1 MVSERARATTA
12 FEAMEV
18 LDKANEL
25 EDVIHLEVGEPDFEP
40 PAPAVEAAVDALRGG
55 GLGYTA
61 AKGKPELRDRIAT
74 YYDRRYGVDIDT
86 ERIVVTPGSSP
97 ALLLSYLAVIDPGQ
111 EAILTDPHYAC
122 YPNFVR
128 QAGGELKY
136 VTLDPSTGFRP
147 DLDAFQRA
155 ISPNT
160 QTVMVN
166 SPSNPTGA
174 VLSDAELAELTT
186 MVERADAVMVADEA
200 YHGLDYDQRAPS
212 VLEHTQ
218 DAFVVD
224 TFSKRFGMTGW
235 RLGWLVVPPAYTDTV
250 NRLAQNLI
258 ICASEF
264 VQDAGIAALDAAPEF
279 VPEIRDTYRERRDYV
294 LDRIHDLGISLDYIP
309 GGAYYVLLDVSHL
322 GDAFS
327 VADTLLEEARV
338 ALTPGRDFG
347 PTAAPY
353 LRLSY
358 ARSLE
363 ELATGLDR
371 IERTLPTMAEQR

>member
-1 MVSERARATTA
+1 MVSERATATTA

-18 LDKANEL
+18 LNKANQL

-40 PAPAVEAAVDALRGG
+40 PTAAVEAAIDSLEAGG
-55 GLGYTA
+55 IGYTA
-61 AKGKPELRDRIAT
+61 AKGKPELRERIAA

-86 ERIVVTPGSSP
+86 DRIVVTPGSSP
-97 ALLLSYLAVIDPGQ
+97 ALLLSYLATLDPGD

-128 QAGGELKY
+128 QAGGHLKY
-136 VTLDPSTGFRP
+136 VTLDPAAGFRP
-147 DLDAFQRA
+147 DLDAFQRT
-155 ISPNT
+155 ITTET

-174 VLSDAELAELTT
+174 VLNDAELDELTT

-200 YHGLDYDQRAPS
+200 YHGLDYEQRAPS

-235 RLGWLVVPPAYTDTV
+235 RLGWLVVPPEYTSV
-250 NRLAQNLI
+250 INRLAQNLI

-264 VQDAGIAALDAAPEF
+264 VQDAGIAAIEAAPQF
-279 VPEIRDTYRERRDYV
+279 VPEIRATYRDRRDYV
-294 LDRIHDLGISLDYIP
+294 LDRIDEMGISLGYVP

-322 GDAFS
+322 DDAFT
-327 VADTLLEEARV
+327 VAETLLEEARV
-338 ALTPGRDFG
+338 ALTPGQDFG
-347 PTAAPY
+347 ATAAPY

-363 ELATGLDR
+363 ELETGLDR
-371 IERTLPTMAEQR
+371 VEQTLTAIANE